1 MTGFDRVAGRGIPRP
16 VLVGGVALLLAGA
29 GWALTRG
36 DRDDEA
42 RRGPA
47 ALPNPAATPVRQQL
61 VGSVR
66 YLVGGEAPELLL
78 PDTLFPSRPV
88 RLLWFEG
95 RVASPAGETGALALD
110 GAGGVLYFDAS
121 LNQRGLGWD
130 LGEREIVSAAQS
142 GDGTFWLTDGEG
154 AVLRI
159 GADGTVRE
167 LGHSGPFGYP
177 AVAGDWRGSDGGV
190 WLVRRAQRW
199 EYQIPDPDA
208 PLLAKLDVEGR
219 VAGSV
224 GKVVVP
230 QAPFFAELASAGY
243 LAVAGDTLYYAPFIR
258 DEIYAFSTSGDT
270 LWVADRELPQSV
282 DEPRVSMEEGA
293 PVIEYH
299 PVNLGITV
307 GPDDRL
313 YVLSTPGFTTEQ
325 TRLDVFDRQRGV
337 LLRSAVLST
346 AMPTIAADPT
356 GRVYLLDSFRLLTGV
371 DPGARDPF
379 SEFDLPLLGGGRAS
393 SRDFAGKVVL
403 VNFWAS
409 WCTPCRTEM
418 PALDS
423 LRRRLEAEYHDFQFI
438 TMNEDVD
445 VSAAEQFIAELG
457 FDFPV
462 LLGRGQLRRQYHY
475 IGLPMTVLLDRSGRV
490 VQRWSG
496 FAGPEQ
502 IKAIERVARRELE
515 REEAATAQPEHHHH

>member
-1 MTGFDRVAGRGIPRP
+1 MTLLERIAGRGIPRP
-16 VLVGGVALLLAGA
+16 ALVGAIALLLAGA

-36 DRDDEA
+36 KPGEE

-47 ALPNPAATPVRQQL
+47 TLPNAAASPVREQL

-66 YLVGGEAPELLL
+66 YLVGGDAPELLV
-78 PDTLFPSRPV
+78 PDTLFPSARV

-95 RVASPAGETGALALD
+95 RVANPAAEGGALALD
-110 GAGGVLYFDAS
+110 GAGGVLYFDES

-130 LGEREIVSAAQS
+130 LGEREIASAAQ
-142 GDGTFWLTDGEG
+142 GGEGAFWLTDAEG

-159 GADGTVRE
+159 GSDGKVRE
-167 LGHSGPFGYP
+167 WKTSGVFDYP
-177 AVAGDWRGSDGGV
+177 AVAADWRGSQGGI

-199 EYQIPDPDA
+199 EYKIPDPDA
-208 PLLAKLDVEGR
+208 PLLAKLDGEGR
-219 VAGSV
+219 AAGAV

-230 QAPFFAELASAGY
+230 RTQFFAELASAGY

-258 DEIYAFSTSGDT
+258 DEIYAFSSSGDT

-313 YVLSTPGFTTEQ
+313 YVLSTPGFTTEEA
-325 TRLDVFDRQRGV
+325 RLDVFDRHRGR
-337 LLRSAVLST
+337 LLRSALLAT
-346 AMPTIAADPT
+346 GMPTIAVDPT

-371 DPGARDPF
+371 NPGERDRF
-379 SEFDLPLLGGGRAS
+379 SQFELPLLGGGRMS
-393 SRDFAGKVVL
+393 SQELEGKVVL
-403 VNFWAS
+403 LNFWAS
-409 WCTPCRTEM
+409 WCTPCRVEM

-423 LRRRLEAEYHDFQFI
+423 LRRGLELEYGDFKFV

-445 VSAAEQFIAELG
+445 VSAAAEFVEELG

-462 LLGRGQLRRQYHY
+462 LLGRGQLRRRYHY
-475 IGLPMTVLLDRSGRV
+475 IGLPMTVLLDRTGRV

-515 REEAATAQPEHHHH
+515 REEAPAVQPGHHHH

>member
-1 MTGFDRVAGRGIPRP
+1 MAADRRSS
-16 VLVGGVALLLAGA
+16 
-29 GWALTRG
+29 
-36 DRDDEA
+36 E
-42 RRGPA
+42 
-47 ALPNPAATPVRQQL
+47 
-61 VGSVR
+61 
-66 YLVGGEAPELLL
+66 GE
-78 PDTLFPSRPV
+78 
-88 RLLWFEG
+88 
-95 RVASPAGETGALALD
+95 
-110 GAGGVLYFDAS
+110 
-121 LNQRGLGWD
+121 
-130 LGEREIVSAAQS
+130 
-142 GDGTFWLTDGEG
+142 
-154 AVLRI
+154 
-159 GADGTVRE
+159 
-167 LGHSGPFGYP
+167 
-177 AVAGDWRGSDGGV
+177 V

-199 EYQIPDPDA
+199 EYRLPDREA
-208 PLLAKLDVEGR
+208 PLLARLDGEGR
-219 VAGSV
+219 VTGRL

-230 QAPFFAELASAGY
+230 QTQFFAELASAGY

-313 YVLSTPGFTTEQ
+313 YVLSTPGFTTEE
-325 TRLDVFDRQRGV
+325 TRLDIFDRHRGL
-337 LLRSAVLST
+337 LLRSAFFST
-346 AMPTIAADPT
+346 AMPTIAADRS
-356 GRVYLLDSFRLLTGV
+356 GRVYLIDSFRLLTGV
-371 DPGARDPF
+371 APKARDRF
-379 SEFDLPLLGGGRAS
+379 SQFDLPLLGGGRMS
-393 SRDFAGKVVL
+393 SQLMEGKVVL

-423 LRRRLEAEYHDFQFI
+423 LRRRLEAEYSDFRFV

-445 VSAAEQFIAELG
+445 VAAAAEFMEELG

-462 LLGRGQLRRQYHY
+462 LLGRGQLRRRYHY
-475 IGLPMTVLLDRSGRV
+475 LGLPMTVLLDRGGRV

-502 IKAIERVARRELE
+502 VRAIERVARRELQ
-515 REEAATAQPEHHHH
+515 REQAAPPQPGHHHH

>member
-1 MTGFDRVAGRGIPRP
+1 MTLLGRLAGRGIARP
-16 VLVGGVALLLAGA
+16 ALFVGIALLLAAA

-36 DRDDEA
+36 KPGEES
-42 RRGPA
+42 RGPA
-47 ALPNPAATPVRQQL
+47 VLPNAGAAPVREQL
-61 VGSVR
+61 LGSVR
-66 YLVGGEAPELLL
+66 YLVGGDAPELLV
-78 PDTLFPSRPV
+78 PDTVLPSAPV

-95 RVASPAGETGALALD
+95 RVTGPAAEGGALALD
-110 GAGGVLYFDAS
+110 GAGGVLYFDES
-121 LNQRGLGWD
+121 LGQRGLSWR
-130 LGEREIVSAAQS
+130 LGEREIVSVAQS
-142 GDGTFWLTDGEG
+142 GGGVFWLTDAEG

-159 GADGTVRE
+159 GPGGTMRE
-167 LGHSGPFGYP
+167 VKKSGPFDYP
-177 AVAGDWRGSDGGV
+177 AVAADWRGPENGV

-199 EYQIPDPDA
+199 EYKIPDPDA
-208 PLLAKLDVEGR
+208 PLLAKLDGEGR
-219 VAGSV
+219 PAGAL

-230 QAPFFAELASAGY
+230 QVQFFSELASAGY

-258 DEIYAFSTSGDT
+258 DEIYAFSSLGDT

-282 DEPRVSMEEGA
+282 EEPRVSMEEGA

-313 YVLSTPGFTTEQ
+313 YVLSTPGFTTEA
-325 TRLDVFDRQRGV
+325 TRLDVFDRYRGR
-337 LLRSAVLST
+337 LLRSAILST
-346 AMPTIAADPT
+346 AIPTIAVDRN
-356 GRVYLLDSFRLLTGV
+356 GRVYLLESFRLLTGV
-371 DPGARDPF
+371 DPAERERF
-379 SEFDLPLLGGGRAS
+379 SKFELPLLGGGRMS
-393 SRDFAGKVVL
+393 SRELEGAVVL

-409 WCTPCRTEM
+409 WCTPCRVEM

-423 LRRRLEAEYHDFQFI
+423 LRRKLELEYQDFKFV

-445 VSAAEQFIAELG
+445 VSAAAKFIEELG

-502 IKAIERVARRELE
+502 IRAIERMARRELE
-515 REEAATAQPEHHHH
+515 REESPAVQPGHHHH